1 MLCGYWN
8 LLRLLWKGLKMENE
22 KHMDQP
28 TRGPTLGESRVRVS
42 FNLSGNSTVDEIKK
56 LTAELI
62 DKCKN
67 LQGSQSPERARCFT
81 LAMTDYESAAMWAV
95 KGATS

>member
-1 MLCGYWN
+1 MSN
-8 LLRLLWKGLKMENE
+8 Q
-22 KHMDQP
+22 DQNAP
-28 TRGPTLGESRVRVS
+28 TRSPTLGERRVRVS
-42 FNLSGNSTVDEIKK
+42 FNPSGNSTVDEIKK

-62 DKCKN
+62 DTCKN
-67 LQGSQSPERARCFT
+67 LQGSQSSERARCFA